1 MAGTAKWRLK
11 MEQLMACN
19 CNWGC
24 PCSFNSP
31 PAFGNCEAALAYR
44 VVEGSYAG
52 VSLAG
57 LKWILVAAWPRA
69 IHEGDGRG
77 VIFLDRRAKG
87 VRREAL
93 EAIATAKAGG
103 PMQVYISTMTAPP
116 EVRDAEIAF
125 KFAGMRSAF
134 RTGNRVRVEFEPMR
148 NPITGKEHLVT
159 GVLPTG
165 LFTKSEDFYST
176 KAFEVEAE
184 PLSYRYPGRNAIA
197 SRSVWR
203 GP

>member
-1 MAGTAKWRLK
+1 MAGPAKWRLK

-19 CNWGC
+19 CSWGC
-24 PCSFNSP
+24 PCSFDSIP
-31 PAFGNCEAALAYR
+31 TYGTCEAALAYR
-44 VVEGSYAG
+44 VVDGSYGG
-52 VSLAG
+52 VSLEG

-87 VRREAL
+87 SKREAL

-103 PMQVYISTMTAPP
+103 PMRVYMPTLTTPP
-116 EVRDAEIAF
+116 EVREEETAF
-125 KFAGMRSAF
+125 KFAGKRSAF
-134 RTGNRVRVEFEPMR
+134 RADGRVRVEFGPMR
-148 NPITGKEHLVT
+148 NPVTGEEHHFT

-165 LFTKSEDFYST
+165 LFTKREYFYSA
-176 KAFEVEAE
+176 KVFDVDAE

-197 SRSVWR
+197 STSIWR